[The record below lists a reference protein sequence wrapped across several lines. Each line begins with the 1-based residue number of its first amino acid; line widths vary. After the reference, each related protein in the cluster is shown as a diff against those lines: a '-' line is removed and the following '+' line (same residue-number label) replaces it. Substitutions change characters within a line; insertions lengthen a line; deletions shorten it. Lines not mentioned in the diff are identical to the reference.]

1 MPCEGQ
7 PLCSLYVCVFIVCVD
22 SGGQR
27 EANDPVQI
35 SSEEQGGR
43 AIFSNEDEV
52 HRVKEYRNYFS
63 RKIYLYNSFT
73 HFFRWIHT
81 LDFSYIK
88 RLARP
93 HVLIVMYTCI
103 FMVSTTYTSYA

>member
-35 SSEEQGGR
+35 SSEERGGR

-52 HRVKEYRNYFS
+52 APFIESKNTETTSQENKNYKVKEKSYRLS
-63 RKIYLYNSFT
+63 I
-73 HFFRWIHT
+73 
-81 LDFSYIK
+81 
-88 RLARP
+88 
-93 HVLIVMYTCI
+93 
-103 FMVSTTYTSYA
+103 

>member
-1 MPCEGQ
+1 MDGITVCEGGKGA
-7 PLCSLYVCVFIVCVD
+7 LMCHVKASRYVPCMYVFIVCVD

-63 RKIYLYNSFT
+63 RK
-73 HFFRWIHT
+73 
-81 LDFSYIK
+81 
-88 RLARP
+88 
-93 HVLIVMYTCI
+93 
-103 FMVSTTYTSYA
+103 

>member
-52 HRVKEYRNYFS
+52 APFIESKNTETTSQENKNYKVKEKSYRLS
-63 RKIYLYNSFT
+63 I
-73 HFFRWIHT
+73 
-81 LDFSYIK
+81 
-88 RLARP
+88 
-93 HVLIVMYTCI
+93 
-103 FMVSTTYTSYA
+103 